1 MDAIYNSSILAVS
14 SGTSKFSSNLTS
26 IISFLATIVGVFYFS
41 MLLWVVNLFRTQ
53 PRVFKRDY
61 SRHLQRY
68 APCELCLLFARTAAF
83 SCDLVIIATS
93 GVVYVFMVINSLV
106 EAACASWLLVQYIHQ
121 QSFPDSPSRSAL
133 QLIIFCSC
141 WTLFTAGFLTILFMH
156 PTWSTHPVASV
167 GSQTIW
173 VIVTSGLWVAGVTI
187 LACEL
192 PAQCISVAYCGQIR
206 ALFAFSLLETIVLMG
221 AMLTILWIVRQSVRE
236 ALKRVSRQLVV
247 SVMSSR

>member
-68 APCELCLLFARTAAF
+68 APFF
-83 SCDLVIIATS
+83 
-93 GVVYVFMVINSLV
+93 YVFMVINSLV

-206 ALFAFSLLETIVLMG
+206 ALFGLFSTSFRVKQYQLLTIALSNEAFSLLETWVYFKFS
-221 AMLTILWIVRQSVRE
+221 ALTRYLIQSTE
-236 ALKRVSRQLVV
+236 
-247 SVMSSR
+247 